1 MPALRKMRYELAIL
15 QSRDARFKRRVR
27 GKPFTNAT
35 ELGMVAKV
43 FQQDVFN
50 MCRVQEGLETTRK
63 PGITLAN
70 YQEAKV
76 RWIHKKLG
84 EYITSEETP
93 KSKGDQ

>member
-1 MPALRKMRYELAIL
+1 MKNELLKVVEIESEISIIEQSHQSEIL
-15 QSRDARFKRRVR
+15 SIHSNMNQ
-27 GKPFTNAT
+27 
-35 ELGMVAKV
+35 LKV

-84 EYITSEETP
+84 EYITSEEAP

>member
-1 MPALRKMRYELAIL
+1 MLKT
-15 QSRDARFKRRVR
+15 SCWK
-27 GKPFTNAT
+27 
-35 ELGMVAKV
+35 
-43 FQQDVFN
+43 
-50 MCRVQEGLETTRK
+50 
-63 PGITLAN
+63 TLAN

>member
-1 MPALRKMRYELAIL
+1 
-15 QSRDARFKRRVR
+15 
-27 GKPFTNAT
+27 
-35 ELGMVAKV
+35 
-43 FQQDVFN
+43 

>member
-1 MPALRKMRYELAIL
+1 
-15 QSRDARFKRRVR
+15 
-27 GKPFTNAT
+27 
-35 ELGMVAKV
+35 
-43 FQQDVFN
+43 

-63 PGITLAN
+63 PDITLAN

-84 EYITSEETP
+84 EYITSEEAP